1 MLAKSALATRE
12 LDGVDLQPIDRLEEK
27 VRMLVDMIDRLR
39 ADNARA
45 AQDNERLANELNGL
59 RARLADAE
67 GTNVELKSLREERDV
82 IRTRVNE
89 MLQQIDSLN
98 L

>member
-1 MLAKSALATRE
+1 
-12 LDGVDLQPIDRLEEK
+12 
-27 VRMLVDMIDRLR
+27 MLVEMIDRLR

-89 MLQQIDSLN
+89 MLQQIDNLN

>member
-45 AQDNERLANELNGL
+45 AQDNERLANELNGF

>member
-12 LDGVDLQPIDRLEEK
+12 LDSVDLQPIDRLEEK
-27 VRMLVDMIDRLR
+27 VRMLVEMIDRLR

-45 AQDNERLANELNGL
+45 AQDNERLANEVNGL

-89 MLQQIDSLN
+89 MLQQIDNLN

>member
-1 MLAKSALATRE
+1 LAKSALATRE

-39 ADNARA
+39 AENARA
-45 AQDNERLANELNGL
+45 AQDNERLANELNMM
-59 RARLADAE
+59 RTRLSDAE
-67 GTNVELKSLREERDV
+67 GASVELKTLRDERDV

-89 MLQQIDSLN
+89 MLHQIDSLN

>member
-1 MLAKSALATRE
+1 MAKSALATRDIE
-12 LDGVDLQPIDRLEEK
+12 GVDLQPIDRLEEK

-39 ADNARA
+39 AENARA
-45 AQDNERLANELNGL
+45 AQDNERLANELNLL
-59 RARLADAE
+59 RTRLTDAE
-67 GTNVELKSLREERDV
+67 NSGVELKALRDERDL

-89 MLQQIDSLN
+89 MLQQIDNLN